1 MMRKFMLEA
10 ALVQANTLFR
20 LLEENRDPERAKQMS
35 AYMRDQFLFLGI
47 GTPKRRELCKD
58 FFKEARKTQQV
69 DWDFV
74 VQCWRKPER
83 EYQYVALDY
92 LKRMQALL
100 TATDVPKLK
109 QLALEKSW
117 WDTVDVLDKII
128 GNIAL
133 NDPRVNDTLIEWSTS
148 EDIWLRRIAIDH
160 QRGRKEK
167 TDAALLEKIIINNLG
182 QDEFF
187 IQKAIAWSLRDYSKT
202 NPDWVRSFIATYKD
216 KLAPLSIRE
225 ASKYL

>member
-1 MMRKFMLEA
+1 M
-10 ALVQANTLFR
+10 
-20 LLEENRDPERAKQMS
+20 
-35 AYMRDQFLFLGI
+35 
-47 GTPKRRELCKD
+47 
-58 FFKEARKTQQV
+58 
-69 DWDFV
+69 
-74 VQCWRKPER
+74 QCWRKPER